1 MTLFAND
8 LQASQS
14 GFDFPTPLVEKYTP
28 KSVAEFMCEK
38 PRTIMSNFA
47 RSPYPSAWFFLG
59 GSGLGKSEMAIVLAK
74 EIGAARHHIPSRE
87 CTLEVVNSTCSRCW
101 YVPMAPNRFHLIH
114 VDEAD
119 GMSRPAQDAFLSRLD
134 GSGAKPP
141 NTIFIFTGNSIE
153 NLERRFMSRV
163 RLVEFSTY
171 GLAAEMTKLLERVWM
186 IETGGLMTTPNFKR
200 IVKDANNNI
209 RDAFMTLEVELMSA
223 APVEETK
230 QTSALIEVTA

>member
-1 MTLFAND
+1 MNLFAD
-8 LQASQS
+8 SSPEQS
-14 GFDFPTPLVEKYTP
+14 GFEFPTPLVEKYTP
-28 KSVAEFMCEK
+28 TRVADFMCEK
-38 PRTIMSNFA
+38 PRAIMSNFA
-47 RSPYPSAWFFLG
+47 AKPFPSAWFFLG

-74 EIGAARHHIPSRE
+74 EIGAERHHIPSRE
-87 CTLEVVNSTCSRCW
+87 CTLEVVNSTCARCW
-101 YVPMAPNRFHLIH
+101 YVPMAPNRFHMIH

-119 GMSRPAQDAFLSRLD
+119 GMSRAAQDAFLSRLD

-141 NTIFIFTGNSIE
+141 NTIFIFTGNSMD

-186 IETGGLMTTPNFKR
+186 IETGGLLTPPNFKR

-209 RDAFMTLEVELMSA
+209 RDAFMTLEVEMMSA
-223 APVEETK
+223 QPITEQKTPG
-230 QTSALIEVTA
+230 ALIGVTA